1 MKYLLDTHT
10 LLWAVDAPEKLSA
23 QAMEIVC
30 GHDSQVFLSIATP
43 WELAIKANRGR
54 LDVEELLNDFERAVL
69 SAGYEILETTV
80 PQVIRAGMLPLH
92 HRDPF
97 DRLLIAQ
104 SLDCQIPIVSCDGVF
119 DLYDVRRIWN

>member
-1 MKYLLDTHT
+1 MNYLLDTHT
-10 LLWAVDAPEKLSA
+10 LLWAVDTPEKLSA
-23 QAMEIVC
+23 QAMEIVR

-54 LDVEELLNDFERAVL
+54 LDVEELLIDFERAVL
-69 SAGYEILETTV
+69 SAGYVILETTV
-80 PQVIRAGMLPLH
+80 SQVIRAGMLPLH

-104 SLDCQIPIVSCDGVF
+104 SLDRQIPIVSRDGVF
-119 DLYDVRRIWN
+119 DLYDVARIWN